1 MSRYVLRKLM
11 WTVPVLVVATTC
23 AFLVL
28 RLIPGDPV
36 NLMLSGRPAS
46 ERVRENLRAKLG
58 LNRPLPAQYAYFVLH
73 ALRGD
78 FGESFATGQ
87 PVSQVIAQ
95 QLPASLQLA
104 GAGFIVGVGG
114 GLALG
119 IAAGLYPNTAIDG
132 AAMFLALVGISMPGY
147 WIAMLLIYFFGLRL
161 GWVPIVGGGL
171 PALILPAV
179 VFGSYAIGNLARLVR
194 SSILDV
200 RGEDYI
206 RTARAKGLM
215 ERVVVLR
222 HALRNALF
230 PVVTMT
236 GLLLGLFIGG
246 GVITE
251 TVFARQGLDAPVV
264 VGIEEQP
271 VLPVAAVH
279 ERHRPEVAA
288 ADQGA
293 GVLQHRVEAD
303 VERHGV
309 DEPAG
314 LRGADELPRLGRGH
328 RQRLLAHDVLAGRER
343 GPGRGIVEHVRGGD
357 VHDVHLGIRDQAPVV
372 AVRPGNA
379 ERRRLAFRGGLAA
392 AGERD
397 DLDEPE
403 PAERFDVRRADEPG
417 ADHADADREVA
428 GHLRAPR
435 RRPLRRP
442 RGSSREKLP
451 QVGGGLPQR
460 ALAIVE
466 AALEGAVF
474 HLDADGARVPRVR
487 ERGEERP
494 PPHLAEPG
502 QLRRV
507 IRQRG

>member
-1 MSRYVLRKLM
+1 MSQYVLRKLM
-11 WTVPVLVVATTC
+11 WAVPVLVVATTC

-28 RLIPGDPV
+28 HLIPGDPV

-58 LNRPLPAQYAYFVLH
+58 LNRPLPAQYVYFALH
-73 ALRGD
+73 ALHGD

-114 GLALG
+114 GLTLG
-119 IAAGLYPNTAIDG
+119 IAAGLYPNTAVDA

-147 WIAMLLIYFFGLRL
+147 WIAMLLIYLFGLRL
-161 GWVPIVGGGL
+161 GWVPIVGSGV

-206 RTARAKGLM
+206 RTARAKGLV

-251 TVFARQGLDAPVV
+251 TVFARQGIGALLVTSILTKDYPVV
-264 VGIEEQP
+264 QALLLLTTAAYVFAN
-271 VLPVAAVH
+271 VLVDV
-279 ERHRPEVAA
+279 VY
-288 ADQGA
+288 
-293 GVLQHRVEAD
+293 GVID
-303 VERHGV
+303 
-309 DEPAG
+309 
-314 LRGADELPRLGRGH
+314 PR
-328 RQRLLAHDVLAGRER
+328 
-343 GPGRGIVEHVRGGD
+343 
-357 VHDVHLGIRDQAPVV
+357 IRY
-372 AVRPGNA
+372 G
-379 ERRRLAFRGGLAA
+379 
-392 AGERD
+392 
-397 DLDEPE
+397 
-403 PAERFDVRRADEPG
+403 
-417 ADHADADREVA
+417 
-428 GHLRAPR
+428 
-435 RRPLRRP
+435 
-442 RGSSREKLP
+442 
-451 QVGGGLPQR
+451 
-460 ALAIVE
+460 
-466 AALEGAVF
+466 
-474 HLDADGARVPRVR
+474 
-487 ERGEERP
+487 
-494 PPHLAEPG
+494 
-502 QLRRV
+502 
-507 IRQRG
+507 